1 MMKLQAGLIRAIQ
14 YIGGV
19 NMSLKNKEPSSWWKK
34 STVYQVY
41 PKSFNDTTG
50 SGTGDIRGLTEKLD
64 YLQHLG
70 IDIVWL
76 QPVYV
81 SPQRDNGYDVAD
93 YYRINPDYGTMEDFE
108 ELIAELKARDMKLM
122 IDIVVNH
129 SSTDHEWFKQSRS
142 SKDNPYRDYYIWRDP
157 APDGGVPN
165 NWQSKFGG
173 PAWQYDKQT
182 GQYYLTLFD
191 RTQADLNWENEEVRK
206 AVRDMIKFWAEKGVD
221 GFRMDVINLIS
232 KDQRFPDD
240 DGSVSPGDGRKYY
253 TDGPRVHEYITEM
266 YDEVFGPYNMVTVG
280 EMSSTTLAHCIRY
293 SNPASREFSMTF
305 NFHHLKVDYPDGQ
318 KWELMQYDFESLK
331 QLFSEWQTGMQ
342 AGGGWNA
349 LFLNNHDQPRA
360 LSRFADDGDYRMES
374 AKMLA
379 TTLHGL
385 QGTPYVYQGEE
396 IGMPNPVWKD
406 INEFRDIEST
416 NMYRLLQEERGKTA
430 EEAFQIV
437 KERSRDNSRTPMQW
451 DGTANAGFTTGT
463 PWLKVDERYPSI
475 HVEEQIANP
484 DSIYHHYRKLINLRK
499 EVNVLTDGLY
509 ERLDDAHAEVFAY
522 ARANGNET
530 LIVVS
535 NFRKQDTAFQVPEE
549 VWNHHIAGKSPE
561 LLISN
566 TDAKPELKQALSLS
580 PYASYMWLIKQ

>member
-1 MMKLQAGLIRAIQ
+1 
-14 YIGGV
+14 
-19 NMSLKNKEPSSWWKK
+19 MSSKNTEPSSWWKR

-93 YYRINPDYGTMEDFE
+93 YYRINPDYGTMEDFD
-108 ELIAELKARDMKLM
+108 ELLAELKARDMKLM

-173 PAWQYDKQT
+173 PAWQYDEQT

-191 RTQADLNWENEEVRK
+191 QTQADLNWENEEVRK

-318 KWELMQYDFESLK
+318 KWELIPYDFESMK

-360 LSRFADDGDYRMES
+360 LSRFADDGEYRAES

-396 IGMPNPVWKD
+396 IGMPNPVWND
-406 INEFRDIEST
+406 ISEFRDIEST

-475 HVEEQIANP
+475 HVEEQIGNP
-484 DSIYHHYRKLINLRK
+484 DSIYHHYRKLIHLRK

-535 NFRKQDTAFQVPEE
+535 NFRKQDTTFQVPEA
-549 VWNHHIAGKSPE
+549 VWNNHIAGKSPE

-566 TDAKPELKQALSLS
+566 TDAKPELKQELSLS

>member
-1 MMKLQAGLIRAIQ
+1 
-14 YIGGV
+14 
-19 NMSLKNKEPSSWWKK
+19 MSSNNTTPSSWWKT

-81 SPQRDNGYDVAD
+81 SPQHDNGYDVAD
-93 YYRINPDYGTMEDFE
+93 YYRINPDYGTMEDFD
-108 ELIAELKARDMKLM
+108 ELLKGLKARDMKLM

-129 SSTDHEWFKQSRS
+129 SSTDHEWFQQSRS
-142 SKDNPYRDYYIWRDP
+142 SKDNPYRDYYIWKDP

-173 PAWQYDKQT
+173 PAWQFDEQT
-182 GQYYLTLFD
+182 GQYFLTLFD
-191 RTQADLNWENEEVRK
+191 KTQADLNWENEEVRK
-206 AVRDMIKFWAEKGVD
+206 AVRDMIKFWADKGVD

-266 YDEVFGPYNMVTVG
+266 YDEVFGPHNMVTVG
-280 EMSSTTLAHCIRY
+280 EMSSTTLEHCIQY

-305 NFHHLKVDYPDGQ
+305 NFHHLKVDYPNGQ
-318 KWELMQYDFESLK
+318 KWELMPYDFEAMK

-360 LSRFADDGDYRMES
+360 LSRFADDGDYRAES

-379 TTLHGL
+379 TTIHGM

-396 IGMPNPVWKD
+396 IGMPNPVWND
-406 INEFRDIEST
+406 VSEFRDIEST
-416 NMYRLLQEERGKTA
+416 NMYRLLQEERGKSA
-430 EEAFQIV
+430 EEAFNIV

-451 DGTANAGFTTGT
+451 NGSKNAGFTTGT

-475 HVEEQIANP
+475 HVEQQLADP
-484 DSIYHHYRKLINLRK
+484 DSIYYHYRKLIALRK
-499 EVNVLTDGLY
+499 QVNVLTDGLY
-509 ERLDDAHAEVFAY
+509 ERLDDAHPDVFAY
-522 ARANGNET
+522 ARTNGSET

-535 NFRKQDTAFQVPEE
+535 NFSKRDVTFSLPEA
-549 VWNHHIAGKSPE
+549 VWNDHIAGKSAE
-561 LLISN
+561 LLIGN
-566 TDAKPELKQALSLS
+566 TEVAPALTQEISLS
-580 PYASYMWLIKQ
+580 PYASYMWLVPQQD

>member
-1 MMKLQAGLIRAIQ
+1 
-14 YIGGV
+14 
-19 NMSLKNKEPSSWWKK
+19 MSSNNTTPSSWWKT

-81 SPQRDNGYDVAD
+81 SPQHDNGYDVAD
-93 YYRINPDYGTMEDFE
+93 YYRINSDYGTMEDFD
-108 ELIAELKARDMKLM
+108 ELLEGLKARDMKLM

-129 SSTDHEWFKQSRS
+129 SSTDHEWFQQSRS
-142 SKDNPYRDYYIWRDP
+142 SKDNPYRDYYIWKDP

-173 PAWQYDKQT
+173 PAWQFDEQT
-182 GQYYLTLFD
+182 GQYFLTLFD
-191 RTQADLNWENEEVRK
+191 KTQADLNWENEEVRK

-280 EMSSTTLAHCIRY
+280 EMSSTTLEHCIQY

-305 NFHHLKVDYPDGQ
+305 NFHHLKVDYPNGQ
-318 KWELMQYDFESLK
+318 KWELMPYDFEAMK

-360 LSRFADDGDYRMES
+360 LSRFADDGDYRAES

-379 TTLHGL
+379 TTIHGM

-396 IGMPNPVWKD
+396 IGMPNPVWND
-406 INEFRDIEST
+406 VSEFRDIEST
-416 NMYRLLQEERGKTA
+416 NMYRLLQEERGKSA
-430 EEAFQIV
+430 EEAFNIV
-437 KERSRDNSRTPMQW
+437 KERSRDNSRTPMHW
-451 DGTANAGFTTGT
+451 NGSKNAGFTTGT

-475 HVEEQIANP
+475 HVEQQLADP
-484 DSIYHHYRKLINLRK
+484 DSIYYHYRKLIALRK
-499 EVNVLTDGLY
+499 QVNVLIDGLY
-509 ERLDDAHAEVFAY
+509 ERLDDAHPDVFAY
-522 ARANGNET
+522 ARTNGSET

-535 NFRKQDTAFQVPEE
+535 NFSKRDVTFSLPEA
-549 VWNHHIAGKSPE
+549 VWNDHITGKSAE
-561 LLISN
+561 LLIGN
-566 TDAKPELKQALSLS
+566 TEAAPVLTQEISLS
-580 PYASYMWLIKQ
+580 PYASYMWLVPQQD

>member
-1 MMKLQAGLIRAIQ
+1 
-14 YIGGV
+14 
-19 NMSLKNKEPSSWWKK
+19 MSSTNTTSSSWWKT

-81 SPQRDNGYDVAD
+81 SPQHDNGYDVAD
-93 YYRINPDYGTMEDFE
+93 YYRINPDFGTMEDFD
-108 ELIAELKARDMKLM
+108 ELLKGLKARDMKLM

-129 SSTDHEWFKQSRS
+129 SSTDHEWFQQSRS
-142 SKDNPYRDYYIWRDP
+142 SKDNPYRDYYIWKDP

-173 PAWQYDKQT
+173 PAWQYDEQT
-182 GQYYLTLFD
+182 GQYFLTLFD
-191 RTQADLNWENEEVRK
+191 KTQADLNWENEQVRK

-240 DGSVSPGDGRKYY
+240 DGSVSPGDGRKFY

-266 YDEVFGPYNMVTVG
+266 YEEVFGPHNMVTVG
-280 EMSSTTLAHCIRY
+280 EMSSTTLEHCIKY

-305 NFHHLKVDYPDGQ
+305 NFHHLKVDYPNGQ
-318 KWELMQYDFESLK
+318 KWELMPYDFEAMK

-360 LSRFADDGDYRMES
+360 LSRFADDGDYRAES

-379 TTLHGL
+379 TTIHGM

-396 IGMPNPVWKD
+396 IGMPNPVWND
-406 INEFRDIEST
+406 VSEFRDIEST
-416 NMYRLLQEERGKTA
+416 NMYRLLQEERGKSA

-451 DGTANAGFTTGT
+451 DGSYNAGFTTGT
-463 PWLKVDERYPSI
+463 PWIKVDERYPSI
-475 HVEEQIANP
+475 HVAQQMADPN
-484 DSIYHHYRKLINLRK
+484 SIYYHYRKLIALRK
-499 EVNVLTDGLY
+499 QVGVLTDGLY
-509 ERLDDAHAEVFAY
+509 ERLDDAHPDVFAY
-522 ARANGNET
+522 ARTNGSET
-530 LIVVS
+530 LLVVS
-535 NFRKQDTAFQVPEE
+535 NFSKRDVKFAFSEA
-549 VWNHHIAGKSPE
+549 VWNDHLAGKSAE
-561 LLISN
+561 LLIGN
-566 TDAKPELKQALSLS
+566 TEVSPVLEQEISLS
-580 PYASYMWLIKQ
+580 PYSSYMWLVPQQD

>member
-1 MMKLQAGLIRAIQ
+1 
-14 YIGGV
+14 
-19 NMSLKNKEPSSWWKK
+19 MSSNDTTSSSWWRT

-81 SPQRDNGYDVAD
+81 SPQNDNGYDVAD
-93 YYRINPDYGTMEDFE
+93 YYEINPDFGTMEDFD
-108 ELIAELKARDMKLM
+108 ELLKGLKARDMKLM

-129 SSTDHEWFKQSRS
+129 SSTEHEWFKQARS
-142 SKDNPYRDYYIWRDP
+142 SKDNPYRDYYIWKDP

-173 PAWQYDKQT
+173 PAWQYDEQT
-182 GQYYLTLFD
+182 GQYFLTLFD
-191 RTQADLNWENEEVRK
+191 KTQADLNWENEEVRK

-232 KDQRFPDD
+232 KDQRFPND
-240 DGSVSPGDGRKYY
+240 DGSEGPGDGRKFY

-266 YDEVFGPYNMVTVG
+266 YEEVFGPYNMVTVG
-280 EMSSTTLAHCIRY
+280 EMSSTTLEHCIRY

-305 NFHHLKVDYPDGQ
+305 NFHHLKVDYPNGQ
-318 KWELMQYDFESLK
+318 KWELMPYDFEAMK
-331 QLFSEWQTGMQ
+331 RLFSEWQTGMQ

-360 LSRFADDGDYRMES
+360 LSRFADDGDYRAES

-379 TTLHGL
+379 TTIHGM

-396 IGMPNPVWKD
+396 IGMPNPVWND
-406 INEFRDIEST
+406 VSEFRDIEST
-416 NMYRLLQEERGKTA
+416 NMYRLLQEERGKSA
-430 EEAFQIV
+430 EEAFAIV

-451 DGTANAGFTTGT
+451 DDSKNAGFTTGT
-463 PWLKVDERYPSI
+463 PWIKVDERYPSTNV
-475 HVEEQIANP
+475 VEQLADPN
-484 DSIYHHYRKLINLRK
+484 SIYYHYRKLIALRK
-499 EVNVLTDGLY
+499 QIPVLTDGLY
-509 ERLDDAHAEVFAY
+509 ERLDDAHPEVFAY
-522 ARANGNET
+522 ARTNGNAT

-535 NFRKQDTAFQVPEE
+535 NFSEREVSFSLPAA
-549 VWNHHIAGKSPE
+549 VWNDHISGKTVE
-561 LLISN
+561 LLIGN
-566 TDAKPELKQALSLS
+566 TEVAPALDQVISLS
-580 PYASYMWLIKQ
+580 PYASYMWLVPQQD